1 MKMKNVLGVGLMLI
15 LNLFLIGSSFAANDA
30 VFDTIMQRVRVNE
43 WEEITDIKKLNS
55 TVAGLLNTINSDG
68 SWSDL
73 DYNSTVASNW
83 PGTTHLNRVL
93 DLSLA
98 YTLKSSNYYNNSN
111 VSQKIIASLNFF
123 YTRDPQSTN
132 WYVHQI
138 GNPQRLGRIL
148 ILMRGGT
155 EKIPSTL
162 ENNILKRIKET
173 GSDPLTR
180 TGANKS
186 DIAIHWV
193 YRGCLTKDHQVLA
206 HGVEQVFYPVFM
218 TTQEGLQHDYA
229 YFQHGQQLYTG
240 GYGVAF
246 VRNTL
251 NLAVCTLGTEYEL
264 SNEKTNLLTTFFRDH
279 YLNIIRGQTY
289 MYNTVGR
296 QIALSGGVGASYV
309 AALALKFKKID
320 PGNAAVYDA
329 AAARLSSTRSADY
342 QIPTRHYHYWRGDYT
357 LVNSPEYAFDVRM
370 ASNRICRNENGNGQN
385 LKGYFLTEGAY
396 SVVLDGSEYR
406 NIFPVWDW
414 AKIPGT
420 TLPHMATIPN
430 PGQWEKPGNAV
441 FAGGVSNGNYGVTT
455 YFMDNQEYNVNTE
468 AKKSWFMF
476 GEEIVCLG
484 AGIKSMATVNVNT
497 TVNQCMQNGGAYA
510 KQTGSESY
518 VSIGST
524 VSYSGTLEWVHH
536 NKVAYYFPNGG
547 NLNLSFA
554 PQSGSWYSIAT
565 TESKT
570 NLTSNVFKLWFNH
583 GYRPTQ
589 ARYEY
594 IIVPNKTLT
603 QARNYNVS
611 DIVIAA
617 NGADLQAVY
626 NKKLKLWG
634 MVFYK
639 ATTFSNDDFSVSVD
653 APCVLMMENPG
664 TSMIKGWL
672 ADPSQSLSTINV
684 QYISKTS
691 GNSETIINTMPK
703 MPHAGST
710 VEFFI
715 QNTSSTVEIK
725 DDKVV
730 QKNKL
735 IPNPVVK
742 GVPVSL
748 IYNSLNNLPVNLS
761 LLDMS
766 GKVLMNATRETVS
779 GKNVFPI
786 TTNMLTPGV
795 YLVCTRNEE
804 QDFKQN
810 HLIVN

>member
-43 WEEITDIKKLNS
+43 WEEITDIKKLNN
-55 TVAGLLNTINSDG
+55 TVAGLLNTINDDG

-93 DLSLA
+93 DFSRA
-98 YTLKSSNYYNNSN
+98 YSLKSSDYYNNST
-111 VSQKIIASLNFF
+111 VYQKITAALNFF

-155 EKIPSTL
+155 EKFPSTL

-218 TTQEGLQHDYA
+218 TTLEGLQHDYA
-229 YFQHGQQLYTG
+229 YFQHGTQLYTG

-251 NLAVCTLGTEYEL
+251 NLAICTRGTEYAL
-264 SNEKTNLLTTFFRDH
+264 NNEKTNLLITFFRDH
-279 YLNIIRGQTY
+279 YLNIIRGNTY
-289 MYNTVGR
+289 MYNTIGR
-296 QIALSGGVGASYV
+296 HIALSGGTGASYV

-320 PGNAAVYDA
+320 PKNAAVYDA
-329 AAARLSSTRSADY
+329 AVARLRSLKSADY
-342 QIPTRHYHYWRGDYT
+342 KVISRHCHYWRGDYT
-357 LVNSPEYAFDVRM
+357 LVNSPEYAFDIRM
-370 ASNRICRNENGNGQN
+370 ASVRSSRNENGNGQN

-396 SVVLDGSEYR
+396 SIVIDGNEYR
-406 NIFPVWDW
+406 NVFPVWNW
-414 AKIPGT
+414 TQIPGT
-420 TLPHMATIPN
+420 TLPQMVAIPR
-430 PGQWEKPGNAV
+430 PTQWEKPGNAV

-455 YFMDNQEYNVNTE
+455 YFMDNKDFNVNTQ

-484 AGIKSMATVNVNT
+484 AGIKSTATEEINT
-497 TVNQCMQNGGAYA
+497 TVNQCMQNGEVYV
-510 KQTGSESY
+510 KQNGNKSY
-518 VSIGST
+518 VSVGST
-524 VSYSGTLEWVHH
+524 VSYSGRLEWVYH
-536 NKVAYYFPNGG
+536 NRIAYYFPDGG
-547 NLNLSFA
+547 NMNLNSA
-554 PQSGSWYSIAT
+554 PQSGTWYSIAT

-570 NLTSNVFKLWFNH
+570 DVTSNVFKLWFNH
-583 GYRPTQ
+583 GTMPDQ
-589 ARYEY
+589 AKYEY
-594 IIVPNKTLT
+594 IIVPNKTLAQT
-603 QARNYNVS
+603 RNYNMS

-617 NGADLQAVY
+617 NDADMQVVF

-639 ATTFSNDDFSVSVD
+639 GTTFSNDDFSISVD
-653 APCVLMMENPG
+653 APCVLMIENSG
-664 TSMIKGWL
+664 TALIRGWL
-672 ADPSQSLSTINV
+672 ADPSQNSSSVRIN
-684 QYISKTS
+684 YTSKSS
-691 GNSETIINTMPK
+691 GYKDDIDLQLPEKPY
-703 MPHAGST
+703 AGST
-710 VEFFI
+710 VTFSI
-715 QNTSSTVEIK
+715 DKTSR
-725 DDKVV
+725 
-730 QKNKL
+730 
-735 IPNPVVK
+735 
-742 GVPVSL
+742 
-748 IYNSLNNLPVNLS
+748 NN
-761 LLDMS
+761 
-766 GKVLMNATRETVS
+766 
-779 GKNVFPI
+779 
-786 TTNMLTPGV
+786 
-795 YLVCTRNEE
+795 
-804 QDFKQN
+804 
-810 HLIVN
+810 